1 MKKVVFYL
9 NQFFGQ
15 IGGEDKAD
23 YPPHLEAKAVGAA
36 AAFSKQ
42 LKSAEVTHTLICG
55 DNYYNE
61 NKDAANDFIRS
72 ALEEIR
78 PDLLIAGP
86 AFNAGRYGMACA
98 GVTELAHKLSI
109 PAISGMYEEN
119 PGVEMARKY
128 CLIVATADSSSHMRE
143 ALKDLAALAQ
153 KVLDG
158 EDISPER
165 DGYLAQGYRRTEF
178 SDKIGAE
185 RAVDMLLA
193 RLQNKPFVTELPM
206 PKFDAVEPAPA
217 ISDLSTATIA
227 LITTGGIVP
236 LGNPDKLQSASAQK
250 WLKYDVDKLDQLQGT
265 YCTIHG
271 GYDPVYANEKP
282 DRVAPLDLLRHLEK
296 TGVIGKVYPYFYTTT
311 GTGTAVAN
319 SVTFGQEIGQELKN
333 AEVSGAIL
341 TST

>member
-42 LKSAEVTHTLICG
+42 LKNAEVTHTLICG

-61 NKDAANDFIRS
+61 KKDAANDFIRS

-98 GVTELAHKLSI
+98 GVTELAHELSI

-153 KVLDG
+153 KCWM
-158 EDISPER
+158 ER
-165 DGYLAQGYRRTEF
+165 TYPLSATAIWRRATAEPSSAIKLERKGLWICCWLACRT
-178 SDKIGAE
+178 S
-185 RAVDMLLA
+185 LL
-193 RLQNKPFVTELPM
+193 
-206 PKFDAVEPAPA
+206 
-217 ISDLSTATIA
+217 
-227 LITTGGIVP
+227 
-236 LGNPDKLQSASAQK
+236 
-250 WLKYDVDKLDQLQGT
+250 
-265 YCTIHG
+265 
-271 GYDPVYANEKP
+271 
-282 DRVAPLDLLRHLEK
+282 
-296 TGVIGKVYPYFYTTT
+296 
-311 GTGTAVAN
+311 
-319 SVTFGQEIGQELKN
+319 
-333 AEVSGAIL
+333 
-341 TST
+341 

>member
-1 MKKVVFYL
+1 
-9 NQFFGQ
+9 
-15 IGGEDKAD
+15 
-23 YPPHLEAKAVGAA
+23 
-36 AAFSKQ
+36 
-42 LKSAEVTHTLICG
+42 
-55 DNYYNE
+55 
-61 NKDAANDFIRS
+61 
-72 ALEEIR
+72 
-78 PDLLIAGP
+78 
-86 AFNAGRYGMACA
+86 
-98 GVTELAHKLSI
+98 
-109 PAISGMYEEN
+109 
-119 PGVEMARKY
+119 
-128 CLIVATADSSSHMRE
+128 
-143 ALKDLAALAQ
+143 
-153 KVLDG
+153 
-158 EDISPER
+158 
-165 DGYLAQGYRRTEF
+165 
-178 SDKIGAE
+178 
-185 RAVDMLLA
+185 MLLA

-250 WLKYDVDKLDQLQGT
+250 WLKYDMDKLDQLQGA